1 LLALEFPFTPYSKKR
16 PDQREPGL
24 LVNCYNLF
32 VMMVT
37 VMAMMMG
44 GGVGR
49 NHGTSQNHNGDYGK
63 KNHAQFHAE
72 TPSDQPSSSVRLL
85 EAA

>member
-1 LLALEFPFTPYSKKR
+1 LLVLEFPSRTIQKKD
-16 PDQREPGL
+16 PAKGEPGL
-24 LVNCYNLF
+24 LVSWSNLF

-44 GGVGR
+44 GGIGR
-49 NHGTSQNHNGDYGK
+49 NHRTSQNHNGDYGK

-72 TPSDQPSSSVRLL
+72 TPSGQPTSCVD
-85 EAA
+85 

>member
-1 LLALEFPFTPYSKKR
+1 
-16 PDQREPGL
+16 
-24 LVNCYNLF
+24 
-32 VMMVT
+32 MMVT

-44 GGVGR
+44 GGIGR
-49 NHGTSQNHNGDYGK
+49 NHRTSQNHNGDYGK

>member
-1 LLALEFPFTPYSKKR
+1 MLVLEFPSRTIQKKD
-16 PDQREPGL
+16 PAKGEPGL

-37 VMAMMMG
+37 VMAMMG
-44 GGVGR
+44 IGIGR
-49 NHGTSQNHNGDYGK
+49 NHRTSQNHNGDYGK

-72 TPSDQPSSSVRLL
+72 TPSGQPTSCVD
-85 EAA
+85 